1 MAVRPLPE
9 LYDEF
14 RAVLRVMNESKMEDI
29 AG

>member
-1 MAVRPLPE
+1 MAVRPLRE

-14 RAVLRVMNESKMEDI
+14 RAVLRVIDGSKMEDI

>member
-1 MAVRPLPE
+1 MAVRPLRE

-14 RAVLRVMNESKMEDI
+14 RADLRVIDESKMEDI